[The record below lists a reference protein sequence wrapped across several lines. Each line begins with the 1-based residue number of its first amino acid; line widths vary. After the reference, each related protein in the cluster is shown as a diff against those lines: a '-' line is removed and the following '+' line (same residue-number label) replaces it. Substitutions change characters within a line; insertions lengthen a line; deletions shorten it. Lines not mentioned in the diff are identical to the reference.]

1 MKNNL
6 ISKHY
11 NRVKKQVLL
20 AMLFLCCLTFSN
32 CSRNKPE
39 ISNEEANPFAIA
51 TNKDTTQ
58 ILRPCHWAYKVE
70 QSSPDEATLISTA
83 KLDSGWHLY
92 SQHISDQRIATE
104 FAYDSL
110 STYKLLG
117 DTEEGKPSKK
127 YDPYLEMEVLYFEK
141 EPVFKQKIKVLSKI
155 DFTITGTIDYKVC
168 LTQCV
173 NSDEEFS
180 FKVKGNPEGKIS
192 GR

>member
-6 ISKHY
+6 TSKHY
-11 NRVKKQVLL
+11 NRVKKQALL

-39 ISNEEANPFAIA
+39 INNKAVNPFASA

-58 ILRPCHWAYKVE
+58 LLRPCHWTYKVE

-92 SQHISDQRIATE
+92 SQRISDKRIAME
-104 FAYDSL
+104 FSYDSL
-110 STYKLLG
+110 STHTLLG

-141 EPVFKQKIKVLSKI
+141 EAVFKQKIKVLSKI
-155 DFTITGTIDYKVC
+155 DFTITGTIDYMVC

-180 FKVKGNPEGKIS
+180 FKVKGSPEEK
-192 GR
+192 

>member
-1 MKNNL
+1 MESNL
-6 ISKHY
+6 IPKHY
-11 NRVKKQVLL
+11 NRVKRQVLL

-32 CSRNKPE
+32 CGRNKPE
-39 ISNEEANPFAIA
+39 TYNEEVNPFASA

-58 ILRPCHWAYKVE
+58 ILRPCHWTYKIE

-92 SQHISDQRIATE
+92 SQNIPDKRIATK
-104 FAYDSL
+104 FAYDNL
-110 STYKLLG
+110 SAYKLLG

-141 EPVFKQKIKVLSKI
+141 EVIFMQKIKVLSKE
-155 DFTITGTIDYKVC
+155 DFAINGTIDYMVC

-173 NSDEEFS
+173 LSDEEFS
-180 FKVKGNPEGKIS
+180 FNMKGNPEGK
-192 GR
+192 

>member
-1 MKNNL
+1 MKTK
-6 ISKHY
+6 KH
-11 NRVKKQVLL
+11 LL
-20 AMLFLCCLTFSN
+20 LTVLFLSYLIFFS
-32 CSRNKPE
+32 CSNKKPDANDKE
-39 ISNEEANPFAIA
+39 KNPFGI
-51 TNKDTTQ
+51 TSDTGTQ
-58 ILRPCHWAYKVE
+58 ILQPCHWSFTVE
-70 QSSPDEATLISTA
+70 ENVNGEAILVSTA

-92 SQHISDQRIATE
+92 SQQIPDKRIATE

-141 EPVFKQKIKVLSKI
+141 ETVFKQKIKVLSKI
-155 DFTITGTIDYKVC
+155 DFTITGTIDYMVC

-180 FKVKGNPEGKIS
+180 FTVKGNP
-192 GR
+192 